1 MNATVTHTQFQ
12 HTHTESLTEG
22 FTQQQIEVTKAYL
35 EVAPEVRES
44 LWDEPCGAAV
54 TGRGT
59 ATSS

>member
-1 MNATVTHTQFQ
+1 MNATVIHTQFN
-12 HTHTESLTEG
+12 TRTRTEG
-22 FTQQQIEVTKAYL
+22 FTQQQIKVTKAYL

-44 LWDEPCGAAV
+44 LWDEPCGAAI